1 MNKQD
6 LKSKIEKLEKG
17 IASKVTPEN
26 LKASLK
32 SQKEKFE
39 KELSDLE
46 KKEKS
51 DLSKKIK
58 DLKSSVGSK
67 NTKSSLSRD
76 GARKAKKSGKRVAA
90 DGSIYYEKRANRTD
104 SQTKKKPYLEK
115 GGYMAEGGQVGEETI
130 HLKSYNIHGQEINS
144 GNVIVNYSDSTI
156 KLPFGK
162 TYKVENDRE
171 YAIKVLKTKIK
182 ASGGIKGLSEFLKEM
197 NEKDSPFNP
206 SLTNQFINGFDKYAE
221 GGIMGKGGEL
231 EGMHA
236 QIYRSDYDSPTN
248 KLYGKKTV
256 TIVDSEVPKIFEADS
271 NAPAVRLVRRNI
283 GFGKNEYNYV
293 HAVPVGVDEHR
304 AMMGGTFIY
313 SSDSRFPNKFPIPLH
328 DRVESYEDGGEIDM
342 ESKEWKQRMIK
353 NHKET
358 VKHYENL
365 LARAEKIGQSD
376 WDIEQ
381 LKKNISFHK
390 NMLNEYKNEKMAKGG
405 KITFYDKETSYKLG
419 RPSSYIQK
427 DVISKVTTDEEDF
440 AGNFGWESSKGK
452 LSEGYLYKLDKSD
465 KDFVSEVKLKDGEK
479 IFRYITY
486 TTAVGGMKPLIK
498 INIDKGLLYFLV
510 DSNKE
515 DAKFETVGVK
525 ALWVNLITEKM
536 AKGGDL
542 YDDMDED
549 IEFANKKAKALSKSL
564 MELGF
569 NVIELTEAD
578 YDADANISLS
588 DKVNVNVSLDGELSV
603 VVDEGDGKFLFM
615 DCGKSYAT
623 VLQKLKGL
631 EDKGLLE
638 RITMKNIKLT
648 LSDKDSYDYTYTQ
661 DGTKNSIT
669 FGFGKE
675 PFQFEVK
682 KISKPLERYK
692 QFILDAFVIQGIKQH
707 EYKGGFAE
715 AIKHLDTKVVYEQDS
730 MEKGGALSN
739 EEYDKLNRDY
749 NKFAALYEDAVGE
762 EKKEYEKELERLSNE
777 IHKVERGYEKGGY
790 VAVSEKD
797 GYWYIMSKPT
807 TKESAQELIKLGVP
821 RGEEGK
827 VVTLEEAKAHK
838 KVIGAEYL
846 EQGGYMAKG
855 GEVDFDKVK
864 TKYATQDVNL
874 LQKEGSM
881 AITDTKKG
889 VIFGE
894 HKEGFFTFTNRNGDK
909 LFSGN
914 KQEAIEFVK
923 DNYEVEGM
931 AKGGYMAQGGELNLG
946 IRKMAQEEG
955 FTPKQL
961 GREYEVTMAQA
972 VVEALTDANYHDAA
986 RKLVSLL
993 EKNPKIA
1000 VKPDYPSVKDPK
1012 FKQKMAEIEKE
1023 YGSKY
1028 WDADEKTRNF
1038 AIKVSQK
1045 SGWDGYVIAGAFEYL
1060 VRVDGGYHKLADNIE
1075 KAMESTDSMAKGG
1088 EISTRELNK
1097 KIKDWYIKNYPTD
1110 DLGEE
1115 INDTIT
1121 FKSFW
1126 GYTSQ
1131 GYDVYEVLGVG
1142 DSVVRERVEEK
1153 LSQILGKEKMAKGGE
1168 VNKHTYMMLSR
1179 LQSDNDYYLGYGNRS
1194 PKNLWAGNV
1203 DDQIAE
1209 MKKLWNQLPQ
1219 DGKPEWLSMEDIEE
1233 YERKMK
1239 SGSLGYRTDMQPH
1252 FTGTDRYYV
1261 VTNNGTKQ
1269 EFTSRKEFNDYTQS
1283 LDTKGYERMA
1293 KGGEVGDSVK
1303 FKSGMGYWD
1312 VTKYPYGGDFK
1323 RLQGGEEGVIIAGT
1337 RKKGEEIRVK
1347 LNDGRTILV
1356 PYQAVDLPMEEKE
1369 ELLERNKHL
1378 FTFGYEDGG
1387 SVGQN
1392 IEVFGYTT
1400 ENFDICPLAIEEF
1413 EKAAEFISA
1422 SDSDTKKLALSRAA
1436 MYVDDVFGVEKRA
1449 QKDNLVSKNEFEYAV
1464 NQSLVASAYNY
1475 ASGLEVNLSKFIPM
1489 HISNIASK
1497 LVQVSENNHKDH
1509 ISAYDVL
1516 MVRDTVGEAAFK
1528 NMTPEERVNMAK
1540 QSKFEEGGSIEG
1552 GNAQMVMSQAKSIN
1566 HHAKEL
1572 MATLTPETPIMAW
1585 VVAKMERAASDIS
1598 DVAHY
1603 VDGLTQAYIDEEL
1616 DYSFA
1621 KGGEVKYKDVD
1632 GIERTINFFV
1642 EGNKLMYFEP
1652 ILDRNEIAAYI
1663 NDSSKVVSP
1672 AGSYVLPNPIAK
1684 ATIKWSRKNGYTFI
1698 QDDKEYAEGGEL
1710 SNGVYYLGKPRK
1722 EGIVWAQ
1729 KVVEIDNDG
1738 IYFATDYARK
1748 IKDFSA
1754 TNKEKLSYEDFQK
1767 FLKEDARGKNISD
1780 KVDMWYHYASGG
1792 MITGRWYKDNSGK
1805 EFRYIGEDSTGN
1817 SLFSDG
1823 EKVSS
1828 KSLEDFETKTK
1839 ESKLFGF
1846 FEEGGE
1852 LKEEFLEDVEE
1863 LHKEIAEITLVD
1875 GSKISH
1881 EELMAAHKMAKG
1893 GKVEGTYVVLSAVPN
1908 VDYED
1913 IDYRGEVSIKP
1924 INKKVNSVEE
1934 AQQEV
1939 RKFIEKHELGGG
1951 NWPNG
1956 EVFKDGKKIGYISY
1970 NGRFWPNEN
1979 KMGSGG
1985 FTSSFSGTPDRRRV
1999 TKEKGGYMA
2008 KGGGIYSSDSLY
2020 YLQVLKDGEEVGRE
2034 KFRAKSLKE
2043 AREIAEDDYEK
2054 DYQAKFGD
2062 HLSFIVSEAMAEGG
2076 KVGGR
2081 GWDNYEKGKR
2091 ITNISELKVGETY
2104 LSYDKQFNA
2113 KNIIR
2118 ITSEDK
2124 TPLKRDIVYGGFV
2137 RNKNDKKVEGDFAIW
2152 GYELKD
2158 LEIYEIKDKMVKGG
2172 KVKFEDKVKAIKAS
2186 LLKTKKVPKKV
2197 QKDYG
2202 KTYNAKE
2209 AEQAAKRIAGAMR
2222 KKEMK

>member
-248 KLYGKKTV
+248 KLYGKKMV

-283 GFGKNEYNYV
+283 GFGKNEYNYI

-342 ESKEWKQRMIK
+342 ESKEWKQKMIK

-452 LSEGYLYKLDKSD
+452 LSEGYLYKLDKAD

-515 DAKFETVGVK
+515 EAKFETVGVK

-569 NVIELTEAD
+569 DVIELTEAD

-615 DCGKSYAT
+615 DCGKSYAM
-623 VLQKLKGL
+623 VLQKLKAL

-777 IHKVERGYEKGGY
+777 IHKAERGYEKGGY

-846 EQGGYMAKG
+846 EKGGYMAKG
-855 GEVDFDKVK
+855 GSIKNQYEGKTASEVWSKWTEQQRSHFLLDHSELLDKDRMENNLGYSRTIQK
-864 TKYATQDVNL
+864 DKSFTELTPHTQRVLESHVN
-874 LQKEGSM
+874 
-881 AITDTKKG
+881 
-889 VIFGE
+889 
-894 HKEGFFTFTNRNGDK
+894 
-909 LFSGN
+909 SG
-914 KQEAIEFVK
+914 Q
-923 DNYEVEGM
+923 YE
-931 AKGGYMAQGGELNLG
+931 KGGYMASGGILKGRNNETGESFGVVIGSVVKSDEYVEGGTEMNVRISYSNRMGENKLVFDSNGNLFGIMYYPYVIDGFPDTTYGAFHQYNADKKDTLNILAHDYNAAFAKKLIELAKGEVKYAGYMEKGGQTFKGLSVDTVVSDKIKPEEVGEFVKYVHNVYG
-946 IRKMAQEEG
+946 EEG
-955 FTPKQL
+955 YTKEQ
-961 GREYEVTMAQA
+961 VQDA
-972 VVEALTDANYHDAA
+972 V
-986 RKLVSLL
+986 
-993 EKNPKIA
+993 
-1000 VKPDYPSVKDPK
+1000 
-1012 FKQKMAEIEKE
+1012 
-1023 YGSKY
+1023 SKY
-1028 WDADEKTRNF
+1028 LRDL
-1038 AIKVSQK
+1038 QK
-1045 SGWDGYVIAGAFEYL
+1045 QHTW
-1060 VRVDGGYHKLADNIE
+1060 
-1075 KAMESTDSMAKGG
+1075 G
-1088 EISTRELNK
+1088 E
-1097 KIKDWYIKNYPTD
+1097 
-1110 DLGEE
+1110 
-1115 INDTIT
+1115 
-1121 FKSFW
+1121 
-1126 GYTSQ
+1126 
-1131 GYDVYEVLGVG
+1131 G
-1142 DSVVRERVEEK
+1142 DSLDRERVYEYLK
-1153 LSQILGKEKMAKGGE
+1153 
-1168 VNKHTYMMLSR
+1168 NPR
-1179 LQSDNDYYLGYGNRS
+1179 LESI
-1194 PKNLWAGNV
+1194 KN
-1203 DDQIAE
+1203 
-1209 MKKLWNQLPQ
+1209 P
-1219 DGKPEWLSMEDIEE
+1219 
-1233 YERKMK
+1233 
-1239 SGSLGYRTDMQPH
+1239 
-1252 FTGTDRYYV
+1252 
-1261 VTNNGTKQ
+1261 
-1269 EFTSRKEFNDYTQS
+1269 
-1283 LDTKGYERMA
+1283 
-1293 KGGEVGDSVK
+1293 
-1303 FKSGMGYWD
+1303 
-1312 VTKYPYGGDFK
+1312 
-1323 RLQGGEEGVIIAGT
+1323 
-1337 RKKGEEIRVK
+1337 
-1347 LNDGRTILV
+1347 
-1356 PYQAVDLPMEEKE
+1356 
-1369 ELLERNKHL
+1369 
-1378 FTFGYEDGG
+1378 TFADGG

-1400 ENFDICPLAIEEF
+1400 ENFDICPLATEEF
-1413 EKAAEFISA
+1413 EKAAEFISV

-1497 LVQVSENNHKDH
+1497 LVQVSEHSHKDH
-1509 ISAYDVL
+1509 VSAYDVL

-1528 NMTPEERVNMAK
+1528 NMTPEERLNMAK

-1552 GNAQMVMSQAKSIN
+1552 GNAQMVMSQAKSIK

-1603 VDGLTQAYIDEEL
+1603 VDGLTPAHIDEEL

-1893 GKVEGTYVVLSAVPN
+1893 GKVEGMYVVLSAVPN

-2062 HLSFIVSEAMAEGG
+2062 HLSFIVSEAMADGG
-2076 KVGGR
+2076 EVG
-2081 GWDNYEKGKR
+2081 WKKAVTIKR
-2091 ITNISELKVGETY
+2091 PTKTEAQK
-2104 LSYDKQFNA
+2104 NA
-2113 KNIIR
+2113 KLLAEYYGNSGR
-2118 ITSEDK
+2118 NFKVE
-2124 TPLKRDIVYGGFV
+2124 KRDDKYVVTYEFNLSDKMAKGGLTKEQTLEV
-2137 RNKNDKKVEGDFAIW
+2137 AEKYAKALSKTENKKVSVNMRTLEEDSFDLDMDGIEYDGGSYNIYDNGDVKNMALSTKPIY
-2152 GYELKD
+2152 GKKD
-2158 LEIYEIKDKMVKGG
+2158 SNVDEIVKNLSKMSKGG